1 MAGYQFLE
9 IRPPR
14 NSYHQN
20 YYVFM
25 YLLYVSLI
33 RDPSGDPVPL
43 MYICLCIH
51 LFQCIY
57 IYIYIYVFLKNYT
70 TWMVWVWAQQKPENN
85 APHTMLECLKH
96 WKIFCRKTLF
106 WLMNQNHGHFAYC
119 SSAFPKL
126 QMDGRIKITRD
137 SKIRWFFRFE
147 AFKELNTFAQVVI
160 FQNPSIFQ
168 NKTWPHGFVSRQWLR
183 QMSHW

>member
-1 MAGYQFLE
+1 MEKELKVQSLRTLPRWFVKGMAGYQFLE

-33 RDPSGDPVPL
+33 GDPSGDPVPL

-57 IYIYIYVFLKNYT
+57 IYIFFYYT
-70 TWMVWVWAQQKPENN
+70 TWMVWVWAQQKPGNN
-85 APHTMLECLKH
+85 APQTMLECLKTLKDFLPNFFGS
-96 WKIFCRKTLF
+96 WTKTMATLLIAHLDSRSSR
-106 WLMNQNHGHFAYC
+106 WMFA
-119 SSAFPKL
+119 S
-126 QMDGRIKITRD
+126 KITRD
-137 SKIRWFFRFE
+137 SKIRWFFP
-147 AFKELNTFAQVVI
+147 VW
-160 FQNPSIFQ
+160 SI
-168 NKTWPHGFVSRQWLR
+168 
-183 QMSHW
+183 